1 MKKTLTLAIS
11 LTLTQAAF
19 SSDKSEQIIY
29 GVDNRIETYQASYT
43 QKKLAHST
51 AGMVE
56 TVKLVKTKDKV
67 MLPPISIKK
76 EMGLCEDEKFSDQP
90 SSVICSG
97 FLVGPN
103 LLVTAGHCV
112 PNQARCNEVSFVFD
126 YKIEADSRK
135 ADMLVSKN
143 KVFKC
148 NKVIEAKLQGRGNSA
163 RDYALIKLDR
173 VVPGRSALKIRS
185 KSKIADNSNL
195 LVIGHPSGLPQKI
208 ASGARVFSNT
218 SPYFF
223 KTNLDTFGGN
233 SGSAVFNTKT
243 LEVEGILVRGAKDYV
258 ADSINRCIRV
268 NNETEDIKD
277 RFDLGESVSRITEI
291 YSLKNRDKLFK
302 AIKENDLNYLDE
314 YMTQGSLAIT
324 DDQLNT
330 VLHIASATGHMQ
342 MLEKLISLGADLN
355 AQNEKG
361 ETPVHIAAFHN
372 KKDVIKALVAKGADL
387 NIADKAGMKAI
398 SHISDLDI
406 DLVTLL
412 GEVNKL

>member
-1 MKKTLTLAIS
+1 
-11 LTLTQAAF
+11 
-19 SSDKSEQIIY
+19 
-29 GVDNRIETYQASYT
+29 
-43 QKKLAHST
+43 
-51 AGMVE
+51 
-56 TVKLVKTKDKV
+56 
-67 MLPPISIKK
+67 
-76 EMGLCEDEKFSDQP
+76 
-90 SSVICSG
+90 
-97 FLVGPN
+97 
-103 LLVTAGHCV
+103 
-112 PNQARCNEVSFVFD
+112 
-126 YKIEADSRK
+126 
-135 ADMLVSKN
+135 
-143 KVFKC
+143 
-148 NKVIEAKLQGRGNSA
+148 
-163 RDYALIKLDR
+163 
-173 VVPGRSALKIRS
+173 
-185 KSKIADNSNL
+185 
-195 LVIGHPSGLPQKI
+195 
-208 ASGARVFSNT
+208 
-218 SPYFF
+218 
-223 KTNLDTFGGN
+223 
-233 SGSAVFNTKT
+233 
-243 LEVEGILVRGAKDYV
+243 
-258 ADSINRCIRV
+258 
-268 NNETEDIKD
+268 
-277 RFDLGESVSRITEI
+277 GESVSRITEI